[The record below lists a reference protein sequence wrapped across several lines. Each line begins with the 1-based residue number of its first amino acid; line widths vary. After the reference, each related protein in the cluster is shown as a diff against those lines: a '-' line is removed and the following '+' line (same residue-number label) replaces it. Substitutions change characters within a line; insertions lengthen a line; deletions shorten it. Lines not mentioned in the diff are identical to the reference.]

1 MSELSPRFN
10 FTEVEAKWGKV
21 WEDNNTF
28 HAQPNSSKK
37 PYTIVIPPPNVTGI
51 LHMGHALNN
60 TLQDIMA
67 RYKRMQGFETC
78 WMVGTDHAGIA
89 TQNVVEKQLAKEG
102 KTRHDIGREEMLKRL
117 WAWKEEYGGT
127 IINQLK
133 KIGSSCDWPRLRFTM
148 DDGYSEAVR
157 HVFVELYK
165 KDLIYRG
172 QRIINWCPRCQTAL
186 SDEEAEHKETQG
198 NLYHIQYPLK
208 DNPNQFVTVATTRP
222 ETMLGD
228 TAVAVNP
235 TDERYKDLIG
245 KTLIVPIV
253 NREIKIIT
261 DELVDAAFGS
271 GAVKVTPAHDPNDFI
286 MGTRHQL
293 AFINIMHPDAKLNKE
308 AGPFEGFDRF
318 EGRKAVIAKL
328 KELELLEKVEP
339 HTHAVGHCYR
349 CNTVVEPY
357 LSLQWFVKMEPLAK
371 PALKAVVNGTVKF
384 YPDRWTKVYINWME
398 GIRDWCISRQIWW
411 GHRIPVWY
419 CERGRN
425 VRESAELTGEAER
438 CDDPIVSETTPT
450 ECPKCNSKNLRQDE
464 DVLDTWFSSWL
475 WPFATF
481 GWPGT
486 VIESEASPFGTDEA
500 KQSHEIVSSPTAPG
514 NDSNFPRND
523 DLAYFYPTNSLFTA
537 SEIIFFWVARMIM
550 AGYEFMGEAPFKD
563 VYIHGT
569 VRDAKGRKM
578 SKSLGNALDPLEIIN
593 EYGADALR
601 FSLIMNSGQ
610 DLYISKEKFEGGRN
624 FANKIW
630 NASRLVLLNT
640 KDENKKTDAP
650 PQTDDLASQ
659 WIVSK
664 FYLTLADVS
673 AAIENYK
680 FSEAE
685 NLVYD
690 FFWKNYCDWYL
701 EISKNKFSDEKIQ
714 QTAVFIL
721 KESLRMMHPFMPFVT
736 EELWQNI
743 TQGKKPLS
751 LESWPVMNKAVINN
765 GAVIQMDTM
774 VNLISA
780 IRNFRSQFNIKPQES
795 IDGHFSAHDPYGKSI
810 LRDNEETLKSLLK
823 LKNFEIHEQLPTI
836 KDAVAG
842 VVDSIKFVLPLSGLV
857 DLAKEK
863 EKMRQEI
870 EMTEKSVASLA
881 QRLSNESFTS
891 KAPPEIIEKEQAT
904 LIQRKLRIKEL
915 REVLK
920 NLN

>member
-1 MSELSPRFN
+1 MSELPPRFN
-10 FTEVEAKWGKV
+10 FTEVEAKWGKT
-21 WEDNNTF
+21 WEDNQIF
-28 HAQPNSSKK
+28 HATPKPGKK
-37 PYTIVIPPPNVTGI
+37 PYSIVIPPPNVTGI

-60 TLQDIMA
+60 TLQDIMI
-67 RYKRMQGFETC
+67 RYKRMNGFETC
-78 WMVGTDHAGIA
+78 WMAGTDHAGIA

-102 KTRHDIGREEMLKRL
+102 KTRYDIGRDEMLKRL
-117 WAWKEEYGGT
+117 WSWKEQYGGT

-133 KIGSSCDWPRLRFTM
+133 KIGSSCDWPRTRFTM
-148 DDGYSEAVR
+148 DDGYSEAVK

-172 QRIINWCPRCQTAL
+172 KRIINWCPRCQTAL

-198 NLYHIQYPLK
+198 NLYHFRYPLK
-208 DNPNQFVTVATTRP
+208 DNPSQFVVVATTRP

-228 TAVAVNP
+228 TGVAVNP
-235 TDERYKDLIG
+235 NDERYKNLIG
-245 KTLIVPIV
+245 KTLILPLV
-253 NREIKIIT
+253 NREIKIFS
-261 DELVDAAFGS
+261 DDLVDASFGT
-271 GAVKVTPAHDPNDFI
+271 GAVKVTPAHDPNDFE
-286 MGTRHQL
+286 MGTRHDL
-293 AFINIMHPDAKLNKE
+293 EFINIMNPDAILNKE
-308 AGPFEGFDRF
+308 AGKFAGMDRF
-318 EGRKAVIAKL
+318 KARAAVIEEL
-328 KELELLEKVEP
+328 KNLELLEKVEP

-357 LSLQWFVKMEPLAK
+357 LSKQWFVKMKPLAA
-371 PALKAVVNGTVKF
+371 PALKAVVDGTIKF
-384 YPDRWTKVYINWME
+384 HPDRWTKVYTNWME

-419 CERGRN
+419 CDKCE
-425 VRESAELTGEAER
+425 
-438 CDDPIVSETTPT
+438 DPIVSETTPA
-450 ECPKCNSKNLRQDE
+450 ECPKCKSRNLKQDE

-481 GWPGT
+481 GWPKDN
-486 VIESEASPFGTDEA
+486 A
-500 KQSHEIVSSPTAPG
+500 
-514 NDSNFPRND
+514 
-523 DLAYFYPTNSLFTA
+523 DLKFFYPTNSLFTA
-537 SEIIFFWVARMIM
+537 SEIIFFWVSRMVM

-610 DLYISKEKFEGGRN
+610 DLFISKEKFEGGRN

-640 KDENKKTDAP
+640 KPENKNIPQP
-650 PQTDDLASQ
+650 PATDDLASQ

-664 FYLTLADVS
+664 FYLTLSEVGD
-673 AAIENYK
+673 AIEHYR

-714 QTAVFIL
+714 QTACFIL

-743 TQGKKPLS
+743 TESNKPLS
-751 LESWPVMNKAVINN
+751 LEAWPAANKNAINTTAVKH
-765 GAVIQMDTM
+765 MDT
-774 VNLISA
+774 LINIVSS
-780 IRNFRSQFNIKPQES
+780 IRNIRSQFNIKPQET
-795 IDGHFSAHDPYGKSI
+795 IACHFSANDTQSKNLLNSNAEALQALVKIKDVQVHD
-810 LRDNEETLKSLLK
+810 N
-823 LKNFEIHEQLPTI
+823 LPAM

-842 VVDSIKFVLPLSGLV
+842 VVDSIKFIVPLSGLV

-870 EMTEKSVASLA
+870 TLAEKSIAGIS
-881 QRLSNESFTS
+881 QRLSNEAFTS
-891 KAPPEIIEKEQAT
+891 KAPAEIIEKEQAT
-904 LIQRKLRIKEL
+904 LTQRQQRIKEL
-915 REVLK
+915 EEVLK